1 MYAVNPS
8 SEPISPLLPV
18 VVLLLSINMLNS
30 IASIARHQHKPQ
42 FPSFCLP
49 PLRVSFPSIPHSRCL
64 AKVLPHLLP
73 KSDPRFLFS
82 MFVSAHACVFHWW
95 TFLLF
100 TCSYCGAGRSRWR
113 TATPTH
119 RRRRPWEKRY
129 PYYLLCQ
136 SATIYLNSSYRTCS
150 Y

>member
-1 MYAVNPS
+1 M
-8 SEPISPLLPV
+8 LLCLPV
-18 VVLLLSINMLNS
+18 VVGVGGHLISPSSSVALLLLSINMLNS

-100 TCSYCGAGRSRWR
+100 TCSCCCCGAGRSRMADCNANSS
-113 TATPTH
+113 T
-119 RRRRPWEKRY
+119 
-129 PYYLLCQ
+129 
-136 SATIYLNSSYRTCS
+136 SATMGEEVLRFC
-150 Y
+150 